1 MSVMSDPRL
10 DRVTAS
16 LRAMF
21 TEARG
26 YAAFDPVSDIGGIT
40 RFRAT
45 GHPTDPDVHVFVYTG
60 KLGVQVLRSLV
71 PVLTECAH
79 AMVVYS
85 HTITSQARQELQ
97 RLATGRVIETFN
109 LYALQFNLMAHVCV
123 ADHCALAAPAIRAL
137 GLVSE
142 QLPDL
147 LRSDPVARWHHW
159 LPGTV
164 VRTTMS
170 NPEGHPFYEY
180 RKVV

>member
-1 MSVMSDPRL
+1 MADPCL
-10 DRVTAS
+10 DRAAAS
-16 LRAMF
+16 LHSMF

-26 YAAFDPVSDIGGIT
+26 FATFEAVSDIAGT
-40 RFRAT
+40 SRFLAT
-45 GHPTDPDVHVFVYTG
+45 GHATAPDVHVFVYAG
-60 KLGVQVLRSLV
+60 KLGVQVLRSLA
-71 PVLTECAH
+71 PVLLGCAH
-79 AMVVYS
+79 AMVAYG
-85 HTITSQARQELQ
+85 HTITSHARLELK
-97 RLATGRVIETFN
+97 RLAVGRVIETFN

-137 GLVSE
+137 GLVSA

-170 NPEGHPFYEY
+170 NPEGHTFYEY